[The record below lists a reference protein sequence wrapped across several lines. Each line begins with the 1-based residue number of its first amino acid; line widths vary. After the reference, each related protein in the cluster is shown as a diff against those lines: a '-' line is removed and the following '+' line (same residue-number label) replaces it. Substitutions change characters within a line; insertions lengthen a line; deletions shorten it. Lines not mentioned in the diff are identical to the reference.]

1 MRGQEELTLNERTT
15 HLVEYWK
22 QTTLVQQHFNDISM
36 KVRNFAIVIF
46 SGFLTGVGLSIHNG
60 IFVELIG
67 FKFSAGI
74 IFSFAGAFVTQLI
87 HFMDTYWYHVF
98 LKGAVTSSVRVEKEI
113 NEILKIDKLA
123 DGISSQSQNVSI
135 ISLFGIIHFPIGAN
149 FSGDS
154 YYIKFKRLFFKEVKV
169 DSTLRHK
176 IFYRW
181 LIVII
186 LLTGV
191 GSLFTT
197 IPNDKNHAVRA
208 DEKAKIINIS
218 GFFNYPMRDE
228 KLNELN
234 EVNEV
239 NNKEYVVTAT
249 NLRLRLFPDFSSQII
264 DILPAGKLVTIIDD
278 TNVSWL
284 NVELSK
290 NNKKIYGWLYREHIT
305 KVQD

>member
-1 MRGQEELTLNERTT
+1 MQTSDELTKNERTT

-60 IFVELIG
+60 IFVELFG
-67 FKFSAGI
+67 YKFSAGI
-74 IFSFAGAFVTQLI
+74 IFALAGAVVTQLI

-98 LKGAVTSSVRVEKEI
+98 LKGAVGTSIKVEKEI

-123 DGISSQSQNVSI
+123 DDISSHSQNVTI
-135 ISLFGIIHFPIGAN
+135 LSLFGLVHFPIGAQPETSSLYFKLRN
-149 FSGDS
+149 F
-154 YYIKFKRLFFKEVKV
+154 FFKEIKV

-186 LLTGV
+186 LLTGF

-197 IPNDKNHAVRA
+197 APKPKNTDLIDTTSLQVISKPSSVEKSLKATKEDK
-208 DEKAKIINIS
+208 
-218 GFFNYPMRDE
+218 
-228 KLNELN
+228 
-234 EVNEV
+234 
-239 NNKEYVVTAT
+239 VVTQDLIMHVISAS
-249 NLRLRLFPDFSSQII
+249 NVRLRLAPDISASIL
-264 DILPAGKLVTIIDD
+264 DVLPAGKVVKIIDD
-278 TNVSWL
+278 SNFSWVKVGL
-284 NVELSK
+284 STTKKSNEGWVYREYISLLSK
-290 NNKKIYGWLYREHIT
+290 
-305 KVQD
+305 